1 MRIEQSS
8 LAVNEAGASGATR
21 AVARPQERE
30 TPPGWNPAARA
41 KQELRESGFQ
51 RVGALPVLSL
61 RGRHVQPHL
70 LTEGPADEASYGMR
84 LPARSFHHFLEG
96 GSVRPFQQIDH
107 LGCLAALPHAS

>member
-30 TPPGWNPAARA
+30 TPPGWNPAARC
-41 KQELRESGFQ
+41 KRELRESGFQ

-61 RGRHVQPHL
+61 RGYYGQAHFL
-70 LTEGPADEASYGMR
+70 SEGAADEAPYGMR
-84 LPARSFHHFLEG
+84 LPVRGFHDLLQRGSF
-96 GSVRPFQQIDH
+96 RPFQQIDP
-107 LGCLAALPHAS
+107 LRG

>member
-1 MRIEQSS
+1 MRIEQSG
-8 LAVNEAGASGATR
+8 LAVNEAHASGATR
-21 AVARPQERE
+21 AVAPPERK

-51 RVGALPVLSL
+51 RGGALPVLSL

-96 GSVRPFQQIDH
+96 GSVRP
-107 LGCLAALPHAS
+107 